1 MGEDTAGAKTQP
13 VQGTKCPKCLLYKLH
28 SLQTPRCSHQHPS
41 ALRRLGSI
49 HPKPI
54 TAHPRGAD
62 STLGTRSLVP
72 MGPARDL
79 HAAILRPLGALSSPC
94 VCLKWSGRDLPVLFK
109 L

>member
-13 VQGTKCPKCLLYKLH
+13 AQGTKCPKCLLYKLH
-28 SLQTPRCSHQHPS
+28 PLQTPRCSHQHPS

-62 STLGTRSLVP
+62 STPGTRFPSAHGASEGFACSKP
-72 MGPARDL
+72 PPARSPL
-79 HAAILRPLGALSSPC
+79 EPLRLSEM
-94 VCLKWSGRDLPVLFK
+94 VW
-109 L
+109 